1 MKPWSDP
8 AVDGV
13 SAPAAPLA
21 EVDPDEETLWEFESR
36 LWRTDA
42 ALFGDRDGSYCEW
55 LKQLMLRMR
64 RGESNFDVRAPLLP
78 RAARAGV
85 AYAAVNLNAEP
96 RELRLRHLTRQ
107 AFRRP
112 MPELG
117 TLEYRALCKRVGGRD
132 QGVYVC
138 TTTYILHRQD
148 WFVIQHRRLSVR

>member
-1 MKPWSDP
+1 MKPWSEP
-8 AVDGV
+8 AVEGV
-13 SAPAAPLA
+13 SAPAAPLP
-21 EVDPDEETLWEFESR
+21 EVDPEEERLWEFESR

-64 RGESNFDVRAPLLP
+64 RGESSFDVRAPLLP
-78 RAARAGV
+78 RARRASAVYG
-85 AYAAVNLNAEP
+85 AADLKAEP

-107 AFRRP
+107 AFRKP

-117 TLEYRALCKRVGGRD
+117 ALEYRALCKRVGE
-132 QGVYVC
+132 QEEGVYAC
-138 TTTYILHRQD
+138 TTTYMLHRQD